1 MKIKSLQSEE
11 QPALMIIPMI
21 DIIFFLLV
29 FFMMSMLSMV
39 EQKSIS
45 LTLPAAESAQVNTAK
60 TIPITITKDG
70 QVFWER
76 DAISLN
82 ELEKKLMLEKRGNEE
97 VSVILRGD
105 EASSYG
111 KIVRVMDTVKKV
123 GIVKV
128 SIATEQQ

>member
-1 MKIKSLQSEE
+1 MKIRSLQSEE

-70 QVFWER
+70 QVYWER

-82 ELEKKLMLEKRGNEE
+82 ELEKKLILEKRGNEE

-128 SIATEQQ
+128 SIATERQ

>member
-1 MKIKSLQSEE
+1 MKIRSLQSEE

-39 EQKSIS
+39 EQKSIA

-60 TIPITITKDG
+60 TIPITITKEG
-70 QVFWER
+70 QVYWER
-76 DAISLN
+76 DAISIN
-82 ELEKKLMLEKRGNEE
+82 ELEKKLVLEKRENKE

-123 GIVKV
+123 GIAKV
-128 SIATEQQ
+128 SIATDSQ

>member
-1 MKIKSLQSEE
+1 MKIRSLQSEE

-39 EQKSIS
+39 EQKSIA

-70 QVFWER
+70 QVYWER
-76 DAISLN
+76 DAISIN
-82 ELEKKLMLEKRGNEE
+82 ELEKKLVLEKRENKE

-123 GIVKV
+123 GIAKV
-128 SIATEQQ
+128 SIATDSQ